1 MGKDAEVPLIGDAK
15 DTDRIAR
22 FGRKVGMILN
32 SLIRGG
38 FLVRSGVD
46 TFTLGSG
53 TSSLS
58 VSDGITTVNDVGS
71 IVFSG
76 GATVSDG
83 TGGEADVAIT
93 GGGGS
98 NSIPVGPFTAPVS
111 GAYSWVNQNGATV
124 DTSLSPGGIYL
135 EQVTNNIATDNLF
148 GRVKTIPT
156 APYTVLIAF
165 QANYTPPTT
174 GNADDVIRGGIVL
187 RNSGS
192 GKMVTWDIN
201 QWTGSADVRLQIL
214 NWNSAT
220 SVSAGVKSQLYG
232 VSVPIMWLAIQ
243 DDNAG
248 NRNYL
253 ISSNGYKWNKWYTEA
268 STNFITPNQ
277 IGFFLAAGTGTAGY
291 AYGMWL
297 LSWAETSP

>member
-1 MGKDAEVPLIGDAK
+1 M
-15 DTDRIAR
+15 RR
-22 FGRKVGMILN
+22 FTEIVALILN
-32 SLIRGG
+32 SLEERGYI
-38 FLVRSGVD
+38 VRGADGTYSLANVTGGLTPG
-46 TFTLGSG
+46 TFTNTTIVVDASGIITSITSGS
-53 TSSLS
+53 
-58 VSDGITTVNDVGS
+58 
-71 IVFSG
+71 
-76 GATVSDG
+76 
-83 TGGEADVAIT
+83 

-98 NSIPVGPFTAPVS
+98 TVIPQNTFTPPVD
-111 GAYSWVNQNGATV
+111 ADYSWVNQNGATV
-124 DTSLSPGGIYL
+124 DTAQTPGGIYL

-148 GRVKTIPT
+148 GRLKAIPA
-156 APYTVLIAF
+156 APYTVMIAF

-187 RNSGS
+187 RDSGN
-192 GKMVTWDIN
+192 GKMVSFDIN
-201 QWTGSADVRLQIL
+201 EWTGSADVRLQIIA
-214 NWNSAT
+214 WNSAT
-220 SVSAGVKSQLYG
+220 SVNGNVKSQIYG

-268 STNFITPNQ
+268 SNNFITPDQ

-297 LSWAETSP
+297 LSWQETSP